1 MKNRDYDDSEPDR
14 IYTSREMGE
23 ILTAEELDEML
34 KGEPDISPR
43 YHTESSFPTDF
54 RLSLENARE
63 CIKLASEY
71 HNQSKGMLRDS
82 FMQTTLLSLDDLFRE
97 LIDEGLHSQSLRKR
111 FLDLSDRLSKAGL
124 FEQSELSINIA
135 SYFK

>member
-1 MKNRDYDDSEPDR
+1 MRNRDYDDSEPDR

-34 KGEPDISPR
+34 EGELDVSPR
-43 YHTESSFPTDF
+43 YHPECPFPTDF

-71 HNQSKGMLRDS
+71 HNQGKEMLRDS
-82 FMQTTLLSLDDLFRE
+82 FIGTTLLSLDDLFRE
-97 LIDEGLHSQSLRKR
+97 LTDEGLHSQSLRKK

-124 FEQSELSINIA
+124 FEQSKLSINTA